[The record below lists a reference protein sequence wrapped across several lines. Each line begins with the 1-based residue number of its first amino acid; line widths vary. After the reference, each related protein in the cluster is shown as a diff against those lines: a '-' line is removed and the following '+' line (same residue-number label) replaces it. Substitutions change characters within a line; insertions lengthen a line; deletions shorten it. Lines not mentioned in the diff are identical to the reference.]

1 MLAASPNMP
10 QHLPQYDEAV
20 MALGTGSS
28 RATEEGVN
36 ADQVGPTSGQRD
48 RRSQHRDPAGHHGG
62 RLTS

>member
-28 RATEEGVN
+28 HATEEGVMPTRL
-36 ADQVGPTSGQRD
+36 APRAVSGTEGRSIATLRATTTVG
-48 RRSQHRDPAGHHGG
+48 
-62 RLTS
+62 